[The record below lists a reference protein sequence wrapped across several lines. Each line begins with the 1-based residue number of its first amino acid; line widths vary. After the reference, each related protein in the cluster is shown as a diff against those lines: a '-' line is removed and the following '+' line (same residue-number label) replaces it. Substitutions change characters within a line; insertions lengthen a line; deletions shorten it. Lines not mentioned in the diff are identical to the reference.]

1 MTSRAPFALA
11 LALTAACAG
20 QRPTP
25 RAVADLDRM
34 LASPAAREVARE
46 APDAYSAAVTAAER
60 ARAAADDPA
69 RLAEAEQE
77 ARIVFEE
84 AQCRARM
91 AVARRRTEAAERAV
105 AEVDAD
111 VARMDQETR
120 ALDAESAQAAEARQ
134 RAARAREAAAAPSR
148 VAAAERAA
156 AAADL
161 RQQARLFVA
170 AAVMLGADEAR
181 VTSVRA
187 RIDAAERAAAPALGP
202 SGEAYVAAERLV
214 EAARAARPAA
224 PATAPDEAA
233 LTGTDGLDARRDA
246 RGVIAVLRGLF
257 AGPRLA
263 PTARQRVETLAR
275 VVRAQGDARVRV
287 EVFVGGPA
295 RAPAEAL
302 AGAQAQ
308 SLAGEL
314 RRLGVPADRL
324 QAQGLHRVEGGSRR
338 DDRVE
343 VVLLL
348 PNPT

>member
-1 MTSRAPFALA
+1 MKRALPL
-11 LALTAACAG
+11 LVALTLACAG
-20 QRPTP
+20 QRPPP

-60 ARAAADDPA
+60 ARAVQDDPA

-84 AQCRARM
+84 AQCRARL
-91 AVARRRTEAAERAV
+91 AVARRRLTDAERAV
-105 AEVDAD
+105 AEVDTD
-111 VARMDQETR
+111 VARMEQEAR
-120 ALDAESAQAAEARQ
+120 SLDAESAQAVEARQ

-148 VAAAERAA
+148 VVAAERSA

-161 RQQARLFVA
+161 RQQARLFLA
-170 AAVMLGADEAR
+170 AAVMLGVDEAR
-181 VTSVRA
+181 VAAVRT
-187 RIDAAERAAAPALGP
+187 RIEAAERGPLSAA
-202 SGEAYVAAERLV
+202 GEAYLAAERLV
-214 EAARAARPAA
+214 EAAR
-224 PATAPDEAA
+224 
-233 LTGTDGLDARRDA
+233 TGQRTSIDPSSLSSSLSGAGGLDPRRDA

-257 AGPRLA
+257 VGPRLA

-295 RAPAEAL
+295 RGPAEAL
-302 AGAQAQ
+302 ATAQAQ

-324 QAQGLHRVEGGSRR
+324 QAQGLHRIEGGARR

-343 VVLLL
+343 VVLVL
-348 PNPT
+348 P